1 MMGKQHPE
9 ARLALWID
17 GVGGYLVCLDELVA
31 LGQAVP
37 GTRVQVP
44 ILGDLSQR
52 HATIR
57 REGEGYIVDPLRR
70 TRLAIGPIDAET
82 LLREG
87 DVVQLGAAVALRFGQ
102 PHPLSASARLDV
114 LSGHQVQPA
123 VDAVLLMADSCV
135 LGPKTNS
142 HVVCPGWSEEVV
154 LFRQGQSIQ
163 CRTTGPLEVD
173 GRRCKS
179 PAPLGPNSRVAGHDF
194 AFALEQI

>member
-1 MMGKQHPE
+1 MMGKQQPDS
-9 ARLALWID
+9 RLALWID
-17 GVGGYLVCLDELVA
+17 GVGGYLICLDDQVT

-57 REGEGYIVDPLRR
+57 RKGEGYILDPIRS
-70 TRLAIGPIDAET
+70 TRLGNCPIDSET

-87 DVVQLGAAVALRFGQ
+87 DVVQLGAAVTLRFGQ

-114 LSGHQVQPA
+114 SSRHQVQPT

-135 LGPKTNS
+135 LGPRTNS
-142 HVVCPGWSEEVV
+142 HVVCPGWSDEVV
-154 LFRQGQSIQ
+154 LFRKG
-163 CRTTGPLEVD
+163 
-173 GRRCKS
+173 GR
-179 PAPLGPNSRVAGHDF
+179 
-194 AFALEQI
+194 